1 MKYKRSLAI
10 ILIIITAIA
19 LYTVNNILPFAL
31 TKSGKAAFYKNHC
44 VKAFWLFRASSFIN
58 NKNPDTRY
66 YYAKTLIM
74 LKPTLEV
81 QQELFKIS
89 ELDLPDSADLIA
101 DKQIEKWRS
110 QIFFNAGKN
119 YIEQV
124 PSDGKIIRWDATKF
138 PLKVCIKS
146 TDETK
151 PPKYYE
157 QSIRKAFLQWQVST
171 KSFIKFIYVT
181 EPFNSQIL
189 VTIEPSSAKVCSGE
203 NCKYVVAY
211 TTPQINGE
219 LLEKMNIIF
228 YDKNNLGQPFSEREV
243 YNTALHEIGHTLGIM
258 GHSYNKDDLMYM
270 ESNTDETFD
279 KYRSDFQLIT
289 STDLNTLGL
298 LYRLIPNITNTAL
311 SEYDT
316 SRQFFAPIV
325 IGTKSEITSRK
336 MLEAEN
342 YIQSAPNLPNGYID
356 LSSAYTEQRKYNEA
370 LEALNKALEL
380 SSNNNEK
387 YIVYYNMAV
396 AYMNVQT
403 WDEALKYA
411 QMAKE
416 LQPDSDINGIIA
428 AIYYNKGN
436 KAVAKQIYI
445 ESLKLHPENT
455 IDAINLARI
464 YVQELNLVSA
474 GKTLNKL
481 IKANPGAAADPRVQA
496 FNILI
501 FLFK

>member
-1 MKYKRSLAI
+1 MKHKRPLAI
-10 ILIIITAIA
+10 ILIIITAIV
-19 LYTVNNILPFAL
+19 LYTVNNIIPFAL
-31 TKSGKAAFYKNHC
+31 TKLGKVAFYKNHC
-44 VKAFWLFRASSFIN
+44 VKAFLLFKASSFIN

-66 YYAKTLIM
+66 YYALTLIK
-74 LKPTLEV
+74 LKPTLDV

-89 ELDLPDSADLIA
+89 ELNLPDSADLIA
-101 DKQIEKWRS
+101 GKQVEKWRS
-110 QIFFNAGKN
+110 QIFFNVGKN

-146 TDETK
+146 ADGANF
-151 PPKYYE
+151 PKYYE
-157 QSIRKAFLQWQVST
+157 QNIQKAFLQWQTST
-171 KSFIKFIYVT
+171 GNFIRFTYVT

-189 VTIEPSSAKVCSGE
+189 VTIEPSSAKTCSGGDS
-203 NCKYVVAY
+203 KYVVAY
-211 TTPQINGE
+211 TTPQLNGD

-228 YDKNNLGQPFSEREV
+228 YDKDNLGQPFSEREV

-270 ESNTDETFD
+270 ESSTDENFD
-279 KYRSDFQLIT
+279 KYRSDFQLIN

-298 LYRLIPNITNTAL
+298 LYKLIPNITNTPL

-356 LSSAYTEQRKYNEA
+356 LSSAYTEQKKYSEA
-370 LEALNKALEL
+370 LDALNKALTL
-380 SSNNNEK
+380 CSNNNEK
-387 YIVYYNMAV
+387 YIVFYNMAV
-396 AYMNVQT
+396 VYMNVQT

-411 QMAKE
+411 QMAKD
-416 LQPDSDINGIIA
+416 LQPDSDINGIMA

-464 YVQELNLVSA
+464 YLQELNPVGA
-474 GKTLNKL
+474 GKTLNRL
-481 IKANPGAAADPRVQA
+481 IKANPSAAADPRIQA